1 MDKHL
6 NRRQFLKAVAAG
18 TSTLALGSL
27 VGCGSGGGTGGGA
40 AAPSAQSGAAPP
52 AAEGGTVRALA
63 WSNGPAIDDHFKQ
76 RVAMFNEAQ
85 GGKST
90 VDLQFFPYDQYW
102 QKIDLAYAS
111 NQPYDTYYW
120 DIQAYGH
127 YKRDLLLNVD
137 SYLKDSS
144 ALIDEAAYPVK
155 LYDPWKFD
163 GANLYG
169 VPENLQ
175 SMVLYYNKDLFDKA
189 QLPYPDDTWTWQD
202 AVAAAQKLTIRE
214 GDNITQ
220 FGMDMGAL
228 SVWWGL
234 QTISWS
240 QNDAFFDKELEPTTF
255 QMNKPANIEAIRFV
269 QDLIWKEK
277 VAPNAAQRTAV
288 GQDVG
293 VFQSG
298 RTAMIP
304 DGSWSIANFG
314 SLPFKWDIAPL
325 PKWNDTRVVPYWLGG
340 WVITKGSKVPQ
351 EAFNY
356 ANWSATEFQDQMA
369 KDHDWIPLQ
378 NAARTSNDMLQS
390 MPGGFKE
397 ALDAVQNAKI
407 GDLYHRN
414 SQQILNE
421 VLGPTFTQVWDNQL
435 TPEDA
440 AKQIDEKANA
450 LLKK

>member
-1 MDKHL
+1 MNQQL
-6 NRRQFLKAVAAG
+6 NRRRFLKTVAAG
-18 TSTLALGSL
+18 TSAAVLAA
-27 VGCGSGGGTGGGA
+27 CGAAGGGATGGGA
-40 AAPSAQSGAAPP
+40 AASGETGAAPP
-52 AAEGGTVRALA
+52 AEGAGAVRALA
-63 WSNGPAIDDHFKQ
+63 WSNSPAIDDHFKK
-76 RVAMFNEAQ
+76 RVELFNQAGQ
-85 GGKST
+85 GT

-111 NQPYDTYYW
+111 NQPYDIYYW

-137 SYLKDSS
+137 SFLKEGTP
-144 ALIDEAAYPVK
+144 LLDEAAYPVK

-189 QLPYPDDTWTWQD
+189 GVEYPNENWTWDD
-202 AVAAAQKLTIRE
+202 AIAAAKQLTIRE
-214 GDNITQ
+214 GEDVQQ
-220 FGMDMGAL
+220 FGLDIGAL

-234 QTISWS
+234 QTISWA
-240 QNDAFFDKELEPTTF
+240 QDDAFFDKELEPTTF
-255 QMNKPANIEAIRFV
+255 QMNKPANIEAMRFV
-269 QDLIWKEK
+269 QDMIWKEQ

-293 VFQSG
+293 IFQSG
-298 RTAMIP
+298 RTALVA
-304 DGSWSIANFG
+304 DGSWSIANFS

-325 PKWNDTRVVPYWLGG
+325 PKWGEKRVVPYWLGG

-351 EAFNY
+351 ESYNY
-356 ANWSATEFQDQMA
+356 ANWSATEFQNQMA

-378 NAARTSNDMLQS
+378 NEARNGQDMLAS
-390 MPGGFKE
+390 MPSGFTSALE
-397 ALDAVQNAKI
+397 AIDNAKI

-421 VLGPTFTQVWDNQL
+421 VLGPIFTQVWENTL

-440 AKQIDEKANA
+440 AAQIDEKANA
-450 LLKK
+450 LLAK